1 MTRRHPRSVAIALV
15 TLLVL
20 AGVAAAG
27 CSTATTAS
35 SAAIAVVN
43 GVNIPQSAVDT
54 QLAQLKKASPSSFE
68 GTAGVQV
75 EQQYRAQILNSLI
88 QLELIKEAAKTLGVS
103 VTTAQVDSYISQ
115 LQQQYGGSAA
125 LDTAMKAA
133 GFTTATLREQI
144 SNNLLANAVS
154 AKVATGAVNVTALQI
169 TAYYDQ
175 NKAQFSTP
183 AQVHAEHILFAAT
196 DTVLAQSVYK
206 QVKAGANFAT
216 LAKKYSTDPG
226 SKAAGGDLGW
236 AAPSSYVAPFA
247 AAVEAMKVG
256 EVRLVQSQYGWH
268 VIELLGRR
276 PATQQTLA
284 QATPAI
290 TQSLRQAALSQK
302 FSTYIAD
309 LQKKA
314 TIQILDP
321 DLKKIIDAN
330 TAGSTSG
337 STATTSGQ

>member
-1 MTRRHPRSVAIALV
+1 MTRRHPRPIAIALV

-27 CSTATTAS
+27 CTTTTAS

-43 GVNIPQSAVDT
+43 GVSIPQSAVDA

-88 QLELIKEAAKTLGVS
+88 QLEIIKEAAKTLGVS
-103 VTTAQVDSYISQ
+103 VAPNQIDSYVSQ
-115 LQQQYGGSAA
+115 LQQQYGGAAA
-125 LDTAMKAA
+125 LETAMKSA
-133 GFTTATLREQI
+133 GFTMATLRAQI

-154 AKVATGAVNVTALQI
+154 AKVATGAVNVTELQI

-175 NKAQFSTP
+175 NKAQYSTP
-183 AQVHAEHILFAAT
+183 AQVHAEHILIAAT
-196 DTVLAQSVYK
+196 DTVLAQSVYN

-268 VIELLGRR
+268 VIKLLGRR
-276 PATQQTLA
+276 AATQKTLA

-290 TQSLRQAALSQK
+290 KQTLQQAALSQK

-309 LQKKA
+309 LQRKA
-314 TIQILDP
+314 KIQILDP

-330 TAGSTSG
+330 TAMSTSG